1 MASTKISN
9 LNLWLEHTG
18 QAFMHEHCL
27 GVGRALKSKDI
38 PPLLPQG
45 VLLIRKVAAFATFKK
60 DTTLERQGEF
70 TLSTLQ
76 ERCSRRRVLVYEP
89 RFLPIVQPASTSKAS
104 KAIVFRL
111 NIHSTVWMS
120 TLSRLIQCG
129 LILLKHNLGIRH
141 FYSSFWHSNSKK
153 ILLPE
158 TKQESILI
166 YFLRSRKI
174 IQY

>member
-18 QAFMHEHCL
+18 QAFLHEHCL

-60 DTTLERQGEF
+60 DTTLERQGRF

-76 ERCSRRRVLVYEP
+76 AGARAGE
-89 RFLPIVQPASTSKAS
+89 
-104 KAIVFRL
+104 RL
-111 NIHSTVWMS
+111 NEPNDRRP
-120 TLSRLIQCG
+120 LPRL
-129 LILLKHNLGIRH
+129 LAT
-141 FYSSFWHSNSKK
+141 
-153 ILLPE
+153 P
-158 TKQESILI
+158 T
-166 YFLRSRKI
+166 
-174 IQY
+174 